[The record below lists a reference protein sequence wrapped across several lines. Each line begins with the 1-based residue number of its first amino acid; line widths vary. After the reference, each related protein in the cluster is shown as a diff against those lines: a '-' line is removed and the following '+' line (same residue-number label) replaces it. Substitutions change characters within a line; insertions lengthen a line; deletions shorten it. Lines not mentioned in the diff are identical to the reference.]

1 MWAWQTGV
9 CAPVCQFECVC
20 RWREWGGQPELRP
33 PHSLTFTTNPLL
45 GKGSTL
51 ELKVTPMQRFF
62 ATPIFKGVIRPVGQI
77 IVFIIG
83 TGAILSMLMLL
94 FALLARGSAVD
105 LNVQQKNNIDIITY
119 TLTNLPQVLID
130 GVVLGFVYAAIALG
144 YTMVYGVLEFI
155 NFAHSEIFAIGAFVG
170 VEILI
175 ALNNAGLLSGA
186 SLLASYGWLVF
197 AIVAG
202 MLAAGIAAVVIERV
216 AYRPLRNAPR
226 LVPLI
231 SAIGVSF
238 FLQDAIRLTESLTTG
253 QFNRIIP
260 TFGNFDQRMALFSY
274 QVGSSP
280 VNIAVEIKSVWV
292 TAAALLM
299 LVGLN
304 YLVNVTKLGK
314 AIRAVAQSQSSA
326 NLMGINVNLII
337 SLTFLVGGALG
348 GAAGV
353 LYALK
358 FTRID
363 PYVGFFPGLKA
374 FTAAVLGGIGN
385 ITGAL
390 LGGIVLGMLE
400 TFAGSYLS
408 VFTMGAAGAEY
419 KDILAFAILILV
431 LIFRPSGLLGEQ
443 VAQKA

>member
-1 MWAWQTGV
+1 
-9 CAPVCQFECVC
+9 
-20 RWREWGGQPELRP
+20 
-33 PHSLTFTTNPLL
+33 
-45 GKGSTL
+45 
-51 ELKVTPMQRFF
+51 MQRSFSSPF
-62 ATPIFKGVIRPVGQI
+62 YKSIIKGVVAPLGQI
-77 IVFIIG
+77 VLFI
-83 TGAILSMLMLL
+83 TGSGLVLSIFMILM
-94 FALLARGSAVD
+94 ALIFRGSAVD
-105 LNVQQKNNIDIITY
+105 KLVTSNNGADLMSY
-119 TLTNLPQVLID
+119 TLNNLPQVLID
-130 GVVLGFVYAAIALG
+130 GVTVGFVYAAIALG

-175 ALNNAGLLSGA
+175 ALNKAGLLAGP
-186 SLLASYGWLVF
+186 SLWTAYGWL
-197 AIVAG
+197 AMALMGG
-202 MLAAGIAAVVIERV
+202 MAAAGLMAVIVERT

-238 FLQDAIRLTESLTTG
+238 FLQDAIRLVESLTTG
-253 QFNRIIP
+253 QFYRVIP
-260 TFGNFDQRMALFSY
+260 TFGNFDTRLSIMNLAIGQTTFKIDME
-274 QVGSSP
+274 V
-280 VNIAVEIKSVWV
+280 KSLWV
-292 TAAALLM
+292 MIAALVM
-299 LVGLN
+299 LIGLN

-314 AIRAVAQSQSSA
+314 SIRAVAQNQSSA
-326 NLMGINVNLII
+326 SLMGINVNLII
-337 SLTFLVGGALG
+337 SLTFLIGGALG

-363 PYVGFFPGLKA
+363 PYVGFFPGIKA
-374 FTAAVLGGIGN
+374 FTAAVMGGIGN

-400 TFAGSYLS
+400 TFAGTYLS

-431 LIFRPSGLLGEQ
+431 LIFKPSGLLGEQ
-443 VAQKA
+443 VGQKA